1 MKKLMIIGLT
11 VLALTS
17 CNKASTTKDYACD
30 CKVNSTSG
38 ESYSF
43 YYNIT
48 SPSIDDAS
56 SQCKEKANALN
67 KEYAEIVTTVDWAVK
82 QK

>member
-11 VLALTS
+11 VLALAS
-17 CNKASTTKDYACD
+17 CNKASTTKDYNCD
-30 CKVNSTSG
+30 CKVNDING
-38 ESYSF
+38 DSYHF
-43 YYNIT
+43 TYNIT

-56 SQCKEKANALN
+56 SKCKEKGNALY
-67 KEYAEIVTTVDWAVK
+67 KEYQSITSTVDWTVT